1 MSQSGAP
8 TKQVSSS
15 QRVHE
20 LELMVRVTRRLT
32 STLDLDHLLQIIIKM
47 AAELVDSESASIC
60 LQDRRTGSLVFRAA
74 AGPKS
79 EELLNIQVPIE
90 GSIAG
95 TVFKSQKPLIVQ
107 DTESDPRHY
116 GEVDRDID
124 YATQSVLAVPM
135 IFKTRAI
142 GVLEAVNKF
151 NGSPFNQHDVDI
163 LSTLAAQAA
172 VAIENVR
179 LVTELQAA
187 NVQLAEL
194 DRLKSNF
201 ISIASHELRTPLGLI
216 LGYAGFLRDNASG
229 TATEELDVVLQA
241 ATQLQRLIEDM
252 VNLTHLKAGDAE
264 LNLSEFNLQDVIGE
278 SIKTQQQF
286 AATKRLQIRSSLPP
300 AAIRVRADWEKI
312 AIVLNNLL
320 NNAIKYTPPG
330 GCILVSARPQTGM
343 IAVSVADTGK
353 GIPGHE
359 LERIFDRFHQVE
371 SHLTRQEGG
380 MGLGLPI
387 ARGMVELH
395 GGRIWAE
402 SVPGRGSR
410 FTFTLPVLVAD
421 SPPERS

>member
-8 TKQVSSS
+8 TEQVSSS

-32 STLDLDHLLQIIIKM
+32 STLDLDRLLQIIIKM
-47 AAELVDSESASIC
+47 AAELVNSEGASIC

-124 YATQSVLAVPM
+124 YATQSILAVPM
-135 IFKTRAI
+135 IFKKRTI

-151 NGSPFNQHDVDI
+151 NESRFNQHDVDI

-201 ISIASHELRTPLGLI
+201 ISIASHELRTP
-216 LGYAGFLRDNASG
+216 DNASG
-229 TATEELDVVLQA
+229 AATEELDVVLQA

-286 AATKRLQIRSSLPP
+286 AATKRLQIRSSLPSV
-300 AAIRVRADWEKI
+300 AIRVRADWEKI

-330 GCILVSARPQTGM
+330 GCILVSTRPQTGM

-410 FTFTLPVLVAD
+410 FTFTLPVLVTD